1 MLARILDPRRNSK
14 NESAPSHDKES
25 RTRTKRATQ
34 KGQERRQEGARGVK
48 VWSFFI
54 VCCVCIDLQKRR
66 MIV

>member
-1 MLARILDPRRNSK
+1 M

-48 VWSFFI
+48 VWSFLI
-54 VCCVCIDLQKRR
+54 VCCVCIDL
-66 MIV
+66 